1 MNRPETSI
9 GVLSFEI
16 AGLWFGIRLNLIE
29 GVSPLGEVV
38 TVPGGTPQAFV
49 GLTYLMG
56 HLMVVIDMGFV
67 SLRAMP
73 ASKDVVIFKQGNEY
87 FAIKI
92 GRVGSVLSATQ
103 TVKEKNEFDEILE
116 CVVEEKGMKVHV
128 IEVSQLVRRHV
139 CR

>member
-49 GLTYLMG
+49 GLT
-56 HLMVVIDMGFV
+56 FV

-128 IEVSQLVRRHV
+128 IEVSQLVQRHV